1 MIQVKSDHGNEL
13 IPADIVTNLQTVC
26 ILNSLPFFI
35 LLGNWVIFPP
45 PHTAND
51 SLLLC
56 SIHAIQMQVVMY
68 RGPRPPLDGLFYPS
82 DPQTNQVPQ

>member
-1 MIQVKSDHGNEL
+1 M
-13 IPADIVTNLQTVC
+13 NLQLAYQTVH
-26 ILNSLPFFI
+26 LFSDYE
-35 LLGNWVIFPP
+35 LGNPFVFF
-45 PHTAND
+45 D